1 MTDEEDKAS
10 EKVFFNGDMVPLSRA
25 AIPIED
31 RAVLLGDSAFET
43 MRAYDGFPFR
53 LWRHIERL
61 EESCRVL
68 RLKLPFSSKEITAAV
83 AWVLKENGL
92 ETGVDSRVRITVTG
106 GEPAGLKGL
115 ERTGDATFFITAR
128 PYEPPPAGDYEK
140 GLSLSVSGIKRN
152 PSSPLSSM
160 KSGNYLDS
168 LFARQEAHDRGDD
181 DAIMLTTSGNLS
193 EATSSNIFYIK
204 DGKLATP
211 NAGLGFL
218 PGITREAVLETALR
232 LSIECSLVTEGPEN
246 LLSADEAFLTNSM
259 FELMPVNR
267 IGTHKTR
274 SCPGPVTTRLHTAY
288 RELIDLEMR

>member
-1 MTDEEDKAS
+1 MIDKEDIAS
-10 EKVFFNGDMVPLSRA
+10 EKVFFNGDMVPLCRA
-25 AIPIED
+25 LIPIDD
-31 RAVLLGDSAFET
+31 RAVLFGDSAFET

-61 EESCRVL
+61 EESCRIL

-83 AWVLKENGL
+83 ARVLKENGL

-106 GEPAGLKGL
+106 GAPAGLKGL
-115 ERTGDATFFITAR
+115 SRTGDATFFITAR
-128 PYEPPPAGDYEK
+128 PYEPPSAEDYEK
-140 GLSLSVSGIKRN
+140 GLALSVSGIKRN

-168 LFARQEAHDRGDD
+168 LFARQEAHDRGGD
-181 DAIMLTTSGNLS
+181 DAIMLTPSGNLS

-218 PGITREAVLETALR
+218 PGITREAVLEAALR
-232 LSIECSLVTEGPEN
+232 LAIECSLVTEGSDN
-246 LLSADEAFLTNSM
+246 LL
-259 FELMPVNR
+259 
-267 IGTHKTR
+267 
-274 SCPGPVTTRLHTAY
+274 
-288 RELIDLEMR
+288 